1 MLTVEKIAFSL
12 FSDVLFDFS
21 IARTTFG
28 PPDSFVAIQIRH
40 QGMPV
45 AIDTEFMQ
53 FRECGISSTTVYAF
67 HEFISYPE
75 EILVP
80 VFPDGTPEDIK
91 KV

>member
-1 MLTVEKIAFSL
+1 
-12 FSDVLFDFS
+12 
-21 IARTTFG
+21 
-28 PPDSFVAIQIRH
+28 
-40 QGMPV
+40 MPV
-45 AIDTEFMQ
+45 AIDTDFMQ
-53 FRECGISSTTVYAF
+53 FCECGISSATVYAF

>member
-1 MLTVEKIAFSL
+1 MLTVEKTAFSL
-12 FSDVLFDFS
+12 FPDVLFDFS
-21 IARTTFG
+21 IARTIFG
-28 PPDSFVAIQIRH
+28 APGPFVAIQIRH

-45 AIDTEFMQ
+45 AIDAAFMQ
-53 FRECGISSTTVYAF
+53 FRECGISSATVYAF

-80 VFPDGTPEDIK
+80 LFPDGTPEDIK

>member
-12 FSDVLFDFS
+12 FPDVFFDFS
-21 IARTTFG
+21 IARPTSG
-28 PPDSFVAIQIRH
+28 PPDSSVAIQIRH

-45 AIDTEFMQ
+45 TIDTDFMQ
-53 FRECGISSTTVYAF
+53 FRECGISSATVYAF

-80 VFPDGTPEDIK
+80 LFPDGTPEDIK